1 MLEDEDSDI
10 GDGIGS
16 VPSEVLVD
24 EDRDEMLVEMTL
36 EARLESLER
45 ARWNVFMFLGV
56 AIIMFA
62 FALFPMSFSTEY
74 QASFAGAQATKDV
87 GLVWGMPIPGND
99 VTDVPIRVTVDVESP
114 PPTHIE
120 LVGYM
125 VHAKDCTD
133 SEALSN
139 GQEAAEADPTGE
151 HAFATTGNMVVGGE
165 SVDLRFRVDPGQYCL
180 IVKFR
185 DVDQNNADQTGTA
198 QVDISGKMWPN
209 QAIAGVFGL
218 TAIVFAG
225 LSFVGAQ
232 RHGHEVREMQQP
244 KEESIEQ
251 SVLAASGPS
260 GPPAA
265 GPSGPPQAGPSGPP
279 GAAATDSNVVDEAV
293 STEPSDETTVEPAL
307 LQQDEDGTAWLDA
320 GNGYVHKRLPDGSFD
335 QTVWVRG
342 PGGEGFVPHEA

>member
-10 GDGIGS
+10 GDGIEA

-24 EDRDEMLVEMTL
+24 EDRDDMLEEMSL
-36 EARLESLER
+36 EARLEGLER

-56 AIIMFA
+56 TVIMFA

-99 VTDVPIRVTVDVESP
+99 VTDVPVRVTVDVESP

-125 VHAKDCTD
+125 VNEKDCTN
-133 SEALSN
+133 SEALSL
-139 GQEAAEADPTGE
+139 GQEAAEADPTGD
-151 HAFATTGNMVVGGE
+151 HAFATTGNTVVGGE
-165 SVDLRFRVDPGQYCL
+165 TVELRFRVDPGQYCL

-185 DVDQNNADQTGTA
+185 DVDQNNADESGTA
-198 QVDISGKMWPN
+198 QVDIKGKMWPN
-209 QAIAGVFGL
+209 QAIAGLLGL
-218 TAIVFAG
+218 TAIVFAA

-244 KEESIEQ
+244 KEATIEQ
-251 SVLAASGPS
+251 TVLAASGPS

-265 GPSGPPQAGPSGPP
+265 GPSGPPRSGPSGPP
-279 GAAATDSNVVDEAV
+279 GEPSEGSGAP
-293 STEPSDETTVEPAL
+293 STEDPAPAASEPAV

-320 GNGYVHKRLPDGSFD
+320 GNGYVHKRMPDGSFD
-335 QTVWVRG
+335 QTIWVRG
-342 PGGEGFVPHEA
+342 PDGDGFVPHEA